1 MSGRWRSSP
10 RPERP
15 RRELGK
21 LIDLARQGQDVV
33 VIKDSRPVAALRPI
47 DDSDLDLA
55 LELTDAQVQA
65 LWKWSEAQPSMT
77 FNSPEAAAKYHKKEF
92 AKPDEDRFRGAVPS
106 PLPQRKRGGN
116 LSRP

>member
-1 MSGRWRSSP
+1 MITRSIS
-10 RPERP
+10 EA

-33 VIKDSRPVAALRPI
+33 IIKDSRPVAALRPI

-55 LELTDAQVQA
+55 LVLSDAQVED
-65 LWKWSEAQPSMT
+65 LWKWSTEQPSLT
-77 FNSPEAAAKYHKKEF
+77 FDSPEAAAKFLKKEF
-92 AKPDEDRFRGAVPS
+92 AKPHEDRFRGGIPS
-106 PLPQRKRGGN
+106 SLPQRKRRGK

>member
-1 MSGRWRSSP
+1 MITRSIS
-10 RPERP
+10 EA

-21 LIDLARQGQDVV
+21 LIEMARQGQDVV
-33 VIKDSRPVAALRPI
+33 IIKDSRPVAALRPI
-47 DDSDLDLA
+47 DDTDLDLA
-55 LELTDAQVQA
+55 PELTDAKVQA

-77 FNSPEAAAKYHKKEF
+77 FNSPEAAAKYLKKEF